1 MQTELLI
8 FGTILDDI
16 QFNLSSEKHCLKTM
30 KLEVHSAADF
40 LMNLLRVNQQKKPMA
55 DDNQLQSFKGSLEAL
70 LALRYK
76 SHWYPEVPTK
86 GSGYR
91 CIRINGQM
99 DPLVEQA
106 GVASGLAPRTLRN
119 MLPPE
124 LTLWID
130 PEEVAYRIGENGSI
144 CVLYESQS
152 RASPSSDLDS
162 TGSGA
167 LSGDEFIMERVGH
180 VDNGSVNSSANST
193 PTKPTMTVD
202 EDRFFGGVTT
212 SMRRPPSHSPPML
225 RNGMV
230 KYQQSAQFFRQH
242 IHGAA
247 TIQQQAQHWDGFANN
262 NKVSNHIHF

>member
-1 MQTELLI
+1 
-8 FGTILDDI
+8 
-16 QFNLSSEKHCLKTM
+16 
-30 KLEVHSAADF
+30 
-40 LMNLLRVNQQKKPMA
+40 MNLLRVNQQKKPKPAA
-55 DDNQLQSFKGSLEAL
+55 DDNQLQSFKGSLETL

-106 GVASGLAPRTLRN
+106 GVASGFAPRILRN

-144 CVLYESQS
+144 CVLYESQI

-180 VDNGSVNSSANST
+180 VDNIDHNGSVNSSANST
-193 PTKPTMTVD
+193 PTKPTMTAD

-212 SMRRPPSHSPPML
+212 PMRGHSSPPML

-230 KYQQSAQFFRQH
+230 KYQQSAQFYRQH
-242 IHGAA
+242 IHGGA

-262 NKVSNHIHF
+262 NKVLCG

>member
-1 MQTELLI
+1 
-8 FGTILDDI
+8 
-16 QFNLSSEKHCLKTM
+16 M

-40 LMNLLRVNQQKKPMA
+40 LMNLLRINQQKSPLT
-55 DDNQLQSFKGSLEAL
+55 DDNQLQNFKGSLEAL

-76 SHWYPEVPTK
+76 SHWYPDVPTK

-106 GVASGLAPRTLRN
+106 GVASGLPPRTLRN

-167 LSGDEFIMERVGH
+167 LSGDEFIMERVGN
-180 VDNGSVNSSANST
+180 VDSADRRGSSVNSSANST
-193 PTKPTMTVD
+193 PTKPTMTAD
-202 EDRFFGGVTT
+202 DDRYFGGVTT
-212 SMRRPPSHSPPML
+212 PMRGVTSLSPPYL
-225 RNGMV
+225 RNGMN
-230 KYQQSAQFFRQH
+230 KYQQSSTQFFRQH
-242 IHGAA
+242 ISGSA
-247 TIQQQAQHWDGFANN
+247 TIQQSQQHWDGFANN
-262 NKVSNHIHF
+262 NKVLCG